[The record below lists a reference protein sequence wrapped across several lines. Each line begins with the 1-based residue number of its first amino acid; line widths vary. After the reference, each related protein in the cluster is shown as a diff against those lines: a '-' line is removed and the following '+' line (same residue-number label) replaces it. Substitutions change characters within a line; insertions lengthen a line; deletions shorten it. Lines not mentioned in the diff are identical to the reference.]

1 MAEYELSN
9 EEKIS
14 IIESHLRT
22 LGYSKYNLEV
32 NLMEEESATTPAADA
47 VASVNAQISSV
58 NKKIAALIAE
68 LATLSV

>member
-1 MAEYELSN
+1 MAEYALSN

-32 NLMEEESATTPAADA
+32 NLMEEEAATTPAADA
-47 VASVNAQISSV
+47 IASVNAQISSV
-58 NKKIAALIAE
+58 NSKIEALVTE
-68 LATLSV
+68 LASLSE

>member
-1 MAEYELSN
+1 MSEYELSN

-32 NLMEEESATTPAADA
+32 NLMEEEAATTPVADA
-47 VASVNAQISSV
+47 IASINAQISSV
-58 NKKIAALIAE
+58 NKKIAALTTE
-68 LATLSV
+68 LATLSL

>member
-32 NLMEEESATTPAADA
+32 NLLEEESATTPSVDA
-47 VASVNAQISSV
+47 VESVNAQISSV

-68 LATLSV
+68 LATLSA

>member
-1 MAEYELSN
+1 MSEYALSN

-32 NLMEEESATTPAADA
+32 NLMEEEAATTPVAEAI
-47 VASVNAQISSV
+47 ASVNAQIASV
-58 NKKIAALIAE
+58 NNKIEALVTE
-68 LATLSV
+68 LASLSE

>member
-32 NLMEEESATTPAADA
+32 NLLEEESATTPSVDA
-47 VASVNAQISSV
+47 VESVNAQISSV